1 MPHDLYGQTTSLSD
15 PTVIADW
22 NATMQ
27 GFLAHSARTPEYLGA
42 VLRADPDFVQAYAVQ
57 GLFLMLMGRRELVV
71 DAVSALARA
80 QQILAQGDALP
91 RERLYVSALADWI
104 GGHPGQAVQRLE
116 QVLRTDPCDALAM
129 KLSHAIRFVLGDETG
144 MRRSVERV
152 LPAYDESH
160 AAYGYLLG
168 CHAFSLEETGDYARA
183 ETTGRRGLWLVSDD
197 AWGLHAVAH
206 VHDMTGCAQRGL
218 DWLEGREGAWAHC
231 NNFRFHVWWHKAL
244 MHLDLGQIDAVLA
257 LYDHE
262 VRAERTDDYRDIA
275 NGTALLMRLELEGVD
290 VDDRWQELA
299 DLAETRTQ
307 DGCLIF
313 ADLHYLLALNGDS
326 RDEAAQRLIRR
337 IGRDAAR
344 SETRA
349 ERNMARPGMEAAT
362 GLRAFAEGRFASAFA
377 HLSAARGDMQR
388 AGGSHAQRDVF
399 ERMTIDAGIRAGQF
413 DAAEAI
419 LNDRSRR
426 RSRDDGYACARRDL
440 IAAGRGAALDIPA
453 Q

>member
-1 MPHDLYGQTTSLSD
+1 MSHDLYGQTTSLSD
-15 PTVIADW
+15 PAAIAAW

-27 GFLAHSARTPEYLGA
+27 GFLAHSACTPEHLGA
-42 VLRADPDFVQAYAVQ
+42 VLRTDPDFALAQAVQ
-57 GLFLMLMGRRELVV
+57 GLFLMLMGRRELVA

-80 QQILAQGDALP
+80 QRIERQGAVLP
-91 RERLYVSALADWI
+91 RERLYIDALADWI
-104 GGHPGQAVQRLE
+104 GGHPGAAVQRLE
-116 QVLRTDPCDALAM
+116 QVLRADPGDALAM
-129 KLSHAIRFVLGDETG
+129 KLGHAIRFVLGDATG

-152 LPAYDESH
+152 LPAYDRSH
-160 AAYGYLLG
+160 PGYGYLLG

-183 ETTGRRGLWLVSDD
+183 ETTGRHALWLAPDD

-206 VHDMTGCAQRGL
+206 VHDMTGCARRGL

-231 NNFRFHVWWHKAL
+231 NNFRFHVCWHKAL
-244 MHLDLGQIDAVLA
+244 MYLDLGRIDAVLA
-257 LYDHE
+257 LYDRE
-262 VRAERTDDYRDIA
+262 IRAERTDDYRDIA
-275 NGTALLMRLELEGVD
+275 NATALLMRLDLEGVD
-290 VDDRWQELA
+290 VADRWQELA

-326 RDEAAQRLIRR
+326 RDAAAHRLIRR

-344 SETRA
+344 SDTRTG
-349 ERNMARPGMEAAT
+349 RNMAHPGRAAAA
-362 GLRAFAEGRFASAFA
+362 GLRDFAEGRFASAFA

-388 AGGSHAQRDVF
+388 VGGSHAQRDLF

-426 RSRDDGYACARRDL
+426 RSRDDGYAHARRDM